1 MKPRGPLTPP
11 SILAAWAFFLIALAM
26 PVIAVVEARVAHHG
40 LDRLGSFVQR
50 VVLTGGPLAL
60 IGIVLTVAGARRWPR
75 NAVTMGAIYF
85 AGAFAILGLGVVAFL
100 AYIYIS

>member
-11 SILAAWAFFLIALAM
+11 SILAAWACFVLALAM
-26 PVIAVVEARVAHHG
+26 PLVAIVEARIGHHG
-40 LDRLGSFVQR
+40 LDRLGAFLER

-85 AGAFAILGLGVVAFL
+85 AGAFAILGLGVFAFIV
-100 AYIYIS
+100 YINY